1 MITACYERIST
12 CHQTHSSQDS
22 AVIDHCTRNG
32 YENVQVYREVA
43 SGAKRRPVLNELL
56 QLVRQRKVLRI
67 VIFKFDRL
75 ARSTQDLLNIVSLL
89 KHHDCELISV
99 GDGVTTSVESPI
111 GRLYLNLMASFAEFE
126 RSVLV
131 QRIRAG
137 LASARARGR
146 IGGRPSLPQAT
157 KDRIRHMLAEGFHPR
172 VIARECGVSV
182 ASIYKQKCLAL
193 IA

>member
-12 CHQTHSSQDS
+12 GRQTHLSQDN
-22 AVIDHCTRNG
+22 AVAEYCKRNG
-32 YENVQVYREVA
+32 FENVQVYQEVA
-43 SGAKRRPVLNELL
+43 SGAKRRPVLNQLL
-56 QLVRQRKVLRI
+56 DLVRSRKVRRI

-99 GDGVTTSVESPI
+99 NDGVTTSTENPM

-126 RSVLV
+126 RSVLI
-131 QRIRAG
+131 QRIQAG

-157 KDRIRHMLAEGFHPR
+157 KHRIRHLLEGGLHPKA
-172 VIARECGVSV
+172 IARECQTSV
-182 ASIYKQKCLAL
+182 ASVYKQKNLAL
-193 IA
+193 AT